1 MKNSG
6 SDKLKPVGTAG
17 RLESLD
23 AIRGFDM
30 LWIVGLGGVC
40 CSIGVLLPGGADSWL
55 CQQMQHVEWNGLHLM
70 DMVYPL
76 FLFIAGISFPFSIS
90 KQIARGDSAGRIHLR
105 ILKRAALLMALGIIY
120 NGSLASAVWP
130 TRWASVL
137 GRIGLSWAMAAIVYL
152 HCGLRTRIG
161 VIAMLLAVYAAVLL
175 WCASPLVPS
184 GTDPMSLEGCFMGY
198 LDRFLTPGTLNEKG
212 VFAPSGVPM
221 SAVSVGTALLGMCA
235 GDVVRA
241 ARWDGPRKTAVLLGL
256 GVALLAAGL
265 AVSAVIPINKKLWS
279 PSYTL
284 VAGGAS
290 FALFAA
296 FYWLIDV
303 RGWRSWALPLRWV
316 GTNAIAMYF
325 AHALLPFDEIARR
338 LVGFAAGL
346 FPEPSL
352 VITLGDLALTLLMAR
367 FLYRQKVFFKV

>member
-1 MKNSG
+1 MVK
-6 SDKLKPVGTAG
+6 KIFCV
-17 RLESLD
+17 
-23 AIRGFDM
+23 
-30 LWIVGLGGVC
+30 IVG
-40 CSIGVLLPGGADSWL
+40 
-55 CQQMQHVEWNGLHLM
+55 M
-70 DMVYPL
+70 
-76 FLFIAGISFPFSIS
+76 
-90 KQIARGDSAGRIHLR
+90 
-105 ILKRAALLMALGIIY
+105 MALGV
-120 NGSLASAVWP
+120 LADNVWHTNARKSP
-130 TRWASVL
+130 EWFTKGVICQIQPRAFTPEGTLKAAEAKLPYLKDLGVTIAYLVPVFRMDDDMDRSFWSPRQIRSGFDNPKNQYRIADYFHVDEEYGTDQDLKDFCAAAHKLGMKVL
-137 GRIGLSWAMAAIVYL
+137 FDLVYL

-256 GVALLAAGL
+256 GVALLAIGL
-265 AVSAVIPINKKLWS
+265 AVSTVIPINKKLWS

-284 VAGGAS
+284 VVGGAS